1 MSVATCK
8 RACAVRGLLRC
19 WSHRFTDLMPFV
31 EPVVHHFSL
40 PLIVFL
46 STFPLSPSVI
56 FPCQNCIFSPPPSP
70 PFLLYFTSGCVQE
83 RWTPAVWRHHKVTR
97 NLRHKIHMS
106 QWCKPRAPLSLRSTS
121 AFCSHSVYTAQLQGK
136 HSTGRHYPSTAVCK
150 TAFNYSLSCVFI
162 IL

>member
-8 RACAVRGLLRC
+8 RLCAVRGLLRC

-31 EPVVHHFSL
+31 EPVPS
-40 PLIVFL
+40 FL
-46 STFPLSPSVI
+46 SSSHCLSLYLPPISLCL

-106 QWCKPRAPLSLRSTS
+106 QWCKPQAPLSLRSTS

-136 HSTGRHYPSTAVCK
+136 HSTGIQYPSTAVCK
-150 TAFNYSLSCVFI
+150 TAFNYSLSCVCI